1 MENSKRAGQKIFKIL
16 DTKSLINPYKS
27 GEKMCDVSFVGLIEF
42 NEVWFRYPTRKYE
55 WILRGLNL
63 KILPKQSIAIVG
75 ESGCGKSTLAS
86 LILRFYDPDFGQIL
100 IDGVDIKNYNIQSL
114 RLKMGFV

>member
-1 MENSKRAGQKIFKIL
+1 L

-27 GEKMCDVSFVGLIEF
+27 GEKMCDDTFVGLIEF

-63 KILPKQSIAIVG
+63 KILPK
-75 ESGCGKSTLAS
+75 
-86 LILRFYDPDFGQIL
+86 
-100 IDGVDIKNYNIQSL
+100 
-114 RLKMGFV
+114 